1 MKVGSKVG
9 SNFGSVTDL
18 VINYMDQRMELITSK
33 LWVNRSNRFR
43 GTKTLVDK
51 LLFMMEFVV
60 FMDDFIG
67 KLSIEETILK
77 LIK

>member
-9 SNFGSVTDL
+9 SNFGSVTVL

-43 GTKTLVDK
+43 GTKTLIDK
-51 LLFMMEFVV
+51 LHFIVEFVV

-67 KLSIEETILK
+67 K
-77 LIK
+77 